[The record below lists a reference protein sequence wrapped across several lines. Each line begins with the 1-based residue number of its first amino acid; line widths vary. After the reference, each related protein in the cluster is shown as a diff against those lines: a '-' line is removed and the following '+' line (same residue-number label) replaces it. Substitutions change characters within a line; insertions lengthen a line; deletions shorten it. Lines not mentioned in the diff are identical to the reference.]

1 MMTALVEKL
10 FDKGRQKGFQDQEIY
25 YVNNKNLTIS
35 VYEGEI
41 DKYSLSENSGLSF
54 RALIDGK
61 MGYAYTEIFDEAAL
75 EMLVREVY
83 DNAKAIEVEDRV
95 FLHDG
100 SGSYVVFDGYNEKL
114 SQTPINDKINLMMD
128 LERAIKNKDFRVLRV
143 SNNLYAEGESERWIK
158 NTKGL
163 DVKDRVNY
171 CYAMAMPIVSDGQDT
186 RTGLGYDVSN
196 DFGALSLEHIASSGT
211 EQALNMLG
219 AVSTKSRNCPVVIK
233 NSTFAEFFS
242 EYMGLYSAENV
253 QKNLSALKGKLN
265 EKIASDVLTLV
276 DDPHMALGLSSSS
289 FDAEGVATYKKEI
302 ISKGVLNTYL
312 HNLKTAFKEGVKST
326 GNASKGSYKGT
337 VGISA
342 SNLVIQPGQLTF
354 EQMISDIEF
363 GVYVISLQGLHAGI
377 DAISGDFSLQCYG
390 YLIEGGK
397 LGKPVSQITV
407 SGNYFELL
415 KEIEAIANDFEFSL
429 IASDYTGSGSVK
441 IKSLT
446 ISGE

>member
-1 MMTALVEKL
+1 MMTVLVEKL
-10 FDKGRQKGFQDQEIY
+10 FEKGRQKGFQDQEIY
-25 YVNNKNLTIS
+25 YVNNKNLSIS

-61 MGYAYTEIFDEAAL
+61 MGYAYTEILEEEAL
-75 EMLVREVY
+75 EMLVQEAY

-100 SGSYVVFDGYNEKL
+100 SGEYVAFDGYNEKL
-114 SQTPINDKINLMMD
+114 AQATVNEKIDFIMD
-128 LERAIKNKDFRVLRV
+128 LEQSVKNADPRVLRV
-143 SNNLYAEGESERWIK
+143 SNNSYAEGESERWIK

-171 CYAMAMPIVSDGQDT
+171 CYALAMPVVSDGKDT
-186 RTGLGYDVSN
+186 RTGIGYDVSN
-196 DFGALSLEHIASSGT
+196 DFKALSLEHIVNRST
-211 EQALNMLG
+211 DQALKMLG
-219 AVSTKSRNCPVVIK
+219 AVSTKSRNCPVVFK

-242 EYMGLYSAENV
+242 EYMGLYSAESV
-253 QKNLSALKGKLN
+253 QKNLSALKDKLN
-265 EKIASDVLTLV
+265 VKIASDVLTLI
-276 DDPHMALGLSSSS
+276 DDPHLPLGLSSSS
-289 FDAEGVATYKKEI
+289 FDAEGVATFKKEI

-312 HNLKTAFKEGVKST
+312 HNLKTAYKDGVAST
-326 GNASKGSYKGT
+326 GNASKASYKGT
-337 VGISA
+337 VGISP
-342 SNLVIQPGQLTF
+342 SNLLIQPGDLTF
-354 EQMISDIEF
+354 DQLISDIEF

-390 YLIEGGK
+390 YLIESGK

-415 KEIEAIANDFEFSL
+415 KDIEAVANDFEFSL

-441 IKSLT
+441 VKSLT